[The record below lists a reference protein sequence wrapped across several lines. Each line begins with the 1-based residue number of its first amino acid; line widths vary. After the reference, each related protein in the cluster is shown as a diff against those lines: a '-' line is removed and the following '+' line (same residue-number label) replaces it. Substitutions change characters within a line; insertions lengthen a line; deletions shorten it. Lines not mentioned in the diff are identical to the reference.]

1 MNLFLKIFKSL
12 FKPQDNL
19 NLPPARP
26 VKPTKSKSTKDPYD
40 EVFKRSPHQSGRIK
54 PKYIVL
60 HDSEGS
66 YIGGVSWIQDPVSKV
81 SYHYLID
88 SRGNRT
94 QFVSDTKKAWH
105 AGNSK
110 WDGINGLNSHSIGVA
125 FWGNT
130 RNRVANDSEID
141 SCAHKCVYL
150 MKKFGISKKN
160 IVTHQMISPD
170 RKTDTAPST
179 YKRVLARIDKLL

>member
-1 MNLFLKIFKSL
+1 MNIFLKL
-12 FKPQDNL
+12 FKGL
-19 NLPPARP
+19 FKTRKSTTPP
-26 VKPTKSKSTKDPYD
+26 VVTKPKVVVSKSDPYK
-40 EVFKRSPHQSGRIK
+40 EVFKRSPHQSGSIT

-88 SRGNRT
+88 ADGNRT
-94 QFVSDTKKAWH
+94 QFVRNTRKAWH
-105 AGNSK
+105 AGVSK

-130 RNRVANDSEID
+130 RKRHASDVEID

-150 MKKFGISKKN
+150 MKKFGIKKRD
-160 IVTHQMISPD
+160 IITHQMISPN

-179 YKRVLARIDKLL
+179 YKRVLERIDVILD